1 MANRAYKDIHQ
12 INIQQL
18 LILVENSLYLPEAGY
33 SDPTT
38 SANKFRN
45 S

>member
-1 MANRAYKDIHQ
+1 MAKRVYKDIHQ

-18 LILVENSLYLPEAGY
+18 LILVENSLYLTEVGY

-38 SANKFRN
+38 KANKFRN